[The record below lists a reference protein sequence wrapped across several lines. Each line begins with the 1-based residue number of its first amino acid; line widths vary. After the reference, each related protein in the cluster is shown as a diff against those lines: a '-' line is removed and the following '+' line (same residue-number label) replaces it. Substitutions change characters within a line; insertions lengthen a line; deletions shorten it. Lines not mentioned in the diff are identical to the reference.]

1 MSIGQRG
8 VKILYLF
15 PDTNVFIQCR
25 PLEEFGWDKWS
36 SSFEEVHIIVCR
48 PVQREIDE
56 LKYRGNDRV
65 RKRAR
70 KTHSL
75 IGQVL
80 SSPERYR
87 TIRETGPR
95 VKFLLN
101 VSLKPSPQL
110 KDRLDYSE
118 VDDQI
123 VGCLHAFGTK
133 HPDLDARLLTYDSG
147 PMATAQM
154 LSLPYER
161 VRDEWLL
168 PPESTVEA
176 RKIKKLER
184 EISALRSKE
193 PQFRVSCPDDE
204 ENETTAIEIEFTRF
218 EPLSDD
224 DVHKLLRR
232 LRTRFPMAQDFGS
245 RERAKRDQNLFGIAK
260 MQRVYTPASDEDI
273 ANYVDRE
280 YPVWLQE
287 CETRLRDLHNSLQ
300 IAEGPPEFCI
310 TAKNVG
316 TSPGKDVFVTI
327 AAMGKFKIRPPP
339 WMDEDEDQ
347 NEGDDSK
354 SIISAT
360 GTSMLPVPPAP
371 PRGEWSSGLGRYGA
385 VFSQFDQLQKILQS
399 SHHMPSL
406 VGARPPQRDPNAF
419 YFKGGR
425 PTIAGAAF
433 SLTCDQWRHG
443 IGEEL
448 FPGEIFFDLEAH
460 EVKGALDC
468 EIHAENLVEPVRK
481 TIPVRIHVTGVSARE
496 SAEIVVDELIAHQS
510 G

>member
-95 VKFLLN
+95 VKFLLD

-176 RKIKKLER
+176 RKIKKLEG
-184 EISALRSKE
+184 EISALRNKE
-193 PQFRVSCPDDE
+193 PQFRVLCLDDE
-204 ENETTAIEIEFTRF
+204 ELEITAIEIEFTRF

-224 DVHKLLRR
+224 DVHQLLQRIQA
-232 LRTRFPMAQDFGS
+232 RFPLALDFGS
-245 RERAKRDQNLFGIAK
+245 RERAERGQRLFGIAT
-260 MQRVYTPASDEDI
+260 MLEVYTPASDENI
-273 ANYVDRE
+273 ATYGEKE
-280 YPVWLQE
+280 YPDWLQK
-287 CETRLRDLHNSLQ
+287 CERRLRELHDSLQ
-300 IAEGPPEFCI
+300 VVHGLPEFCI
-310 TAKNVG
+310 GAENFG
-316 TSPGKDVFVTI
+316 TCPGKDALITF
-327 AAMGKFKIRPPP
+327 AAKGKFQIRPPP
-339 WMDEDEDQ
+339 WEKEHENKEEVADGE
-347 NEGDDSK
+347 
-354 SIISAT
+354 SIRSSI
-360 GTSMLPVPPAP
+360 GTSMLPAP
-371 PRGEWSSGLGRYGA
+371 PVAPRGKWSSGLG
-385 VFSQFDQLQKILQS
+385 QLASALRDVGEIHGRLQS
-399 SHHMPSL
+399 RAIEPAL
-406 VGARPPQRDPNAF
+406 IDFRPPKHDRNAF
-419 YFKGGR
+419 YYDGGR
-425 PTIAGAAF
+425 SATAGEEF
-433 SLTCDQWRHG
+433 SLKCDQWRHG
-443 IGEEL
+443 IVNQLFTGEV
-448 FPGEIFFDLEAH
+448 IFDSETDAV
-460 EVKGALDC
+460 EGALEC
-468 EIHAENLVEPVRK
+468 EIHAENLIKPVRQ
-481 TIPVRIHVTGVSARE
+481 TIPVKIHVTRVSVRE
-496 SAEIVVDELIAHQS
+496 SANMLVDELFAHQS
-510 G
+510 E